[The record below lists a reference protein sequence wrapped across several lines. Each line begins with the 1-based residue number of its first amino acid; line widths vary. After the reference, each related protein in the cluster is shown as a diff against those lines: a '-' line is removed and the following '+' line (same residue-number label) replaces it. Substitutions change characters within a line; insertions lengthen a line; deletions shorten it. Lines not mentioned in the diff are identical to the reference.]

1 MCQHRRTAAVLYQVD
16 NLPRLQPVVGNI
28 GRLALFQKLGKS
40 ICHSVKIPLL
50 HHGLSNMGTAD
61 RSAAIGNFQH
71 IGLVYLV
78 TQALQFL
85 NHCRKPGPAPLNHI
99 VEPVPQLLVVYVDV
113 VAENVNLT
121 GFMMGTKLYARNN
134 PYARLGIKP
143 LLIELVQS
151 CHRIVIRNSNIAKP
165 GFLGS
170 LHQLLRSQQAVRTAG
185 VGM

>member
-1 MCQHRRTAAVLYQVD
+1 M
-16 NLPRLQPVVGNI
+16 GNI

-40 ICHSVKIPLL
+40 ICHSRKITFL
-50 HHGLSNMGTAD
+50 HHGLGNMGPSD
-61 RSAAIGNFQH
+61 GGAAIGNFQH

-121 GFMMGTKLYARNN
+121 GFMMGTELNARNN